1 MIFWPRKK
9 SISQQKNNCVPL
21 ENREMVNELDS
32 LAKLEE
38 EIGLLTVQKLQLE
51 AIRFSRYS
59 LLQILDGYLS
69 YRRDRINGINST
81 EET

>member
-1 MIFWPRKK
+1 
-9 SISQQKNNCVPL
+9 
-21 ENREMVNELDS
+21 MVNELDS